1 MSPDKIYFK
10 NREVAAF
17 RLLDI
22 LPIDSMKLED
32 WTVIASSYGGYEIA
46 KIIANELNSKYDI
59 MFSAK
64 ITAPNNDE
72 CEIAVVT
79 EHEEVLIHE
88 ELIKS
93 FDISLD
99 KIYDKSNKV
108 YEEILQNEVNRFRHG
123 NKIDKFENKNVLIV
137 DEGINTGLTMM
148 ACIKTAINL
157 RAKSISVATPILPT
171 ASIPTIESIA
181 DDLYFIKNLDH
192 FISID
197 FYYDSLDEVSF
208 EDLEK
213 FKKENNVN
221 SL

>member
-1 MSPDKIYFK
+1 MNSDRIYFK
-10 NREVAAF
+10 NREVAAY
-17 RLLDI
+17 RLIDV

-32 WTVIASSYGGYEIA
+32 WTVISSSYGGFEIA
-46 KIIANELNSKYDI
+46 KIIANELNSKYDM
-59 MFSAK
+59 MFSEK
-64 ITAPNNDE
+64 IYAPNNED

-88 ELIKS
+88 ELVKA

-99 KIYDKSNKV
+99 YVYSKSKQVYDESVVKKV
-108 YEEILQNEVNRFRHG
+108 SKFRHG
-123 NKIDKFENKNVLIV
+123 EKIQKFENKNVLIV

-157 RAKSISVATPILPT
+157 KAKSISVATPILPT

-181 DDLYFIKNLDH
+181 DDLYFIKKLDH
-192 FISID
+192 FVEID
-197 FYYDSLDEVSF
+197 FYYDSLDDVSF

-213 FKKENNVN
+213 IIKG
-221 SL
+221 

>member
-1 MSPDKIYFK
+1 MNPDRIYFK
-10 NREVAAF
+10 NREVAAY
-17 RLLDI
+17 RLIDV

-32 WTVIASSYGGYEIA
+32 WTVISSSYGGFEIA
-46 KIIANELNSKYDI
+46 KIVANALNSKYDM
-59 MFSAK
+59 MFSEK
-64 ITAPNNDE
+64 IYAPNNED

-88 ELIKS
+88 ELIKA

-99 KIYDKSNKV
+99 YVYSKSKQV
-108 YEEILQNEVNRFRHG
+108 YEESIIKIVNRFRHG
-123 NKIDKFENKNVLIV
+123 EKIQKFENKNVLIV

-157 RAKSISVATPILPT
+157 KAKSISVATPILPT

-181 DDLYFIKNLDH
+181 DDLYFVKKLDH
-192 FISID
+192 FIAIN
-197 FYYDSLDEVSF
+197 FYYDSLDDVSF

-213 FKKENNVN
+213 INKG
-221 SL
+221 

>member
-1 MSPDKIYFK
+1 MNSDRIYFK
-10 NREVAAF
+10 NREVAAY
-17 RLLDI
+17 RLLDV

-32 WTVIASSYGGYEIA
+32 WTVISSSYGGFEIA
-46 KIIANELNSKYDI
+46 RIIANELNSKYDM
-59 MFSAK
+59 MFSEK
-64 ITAPNNDE
+64 IYAPNNED

-88 ELIKS
+88 ELVKA

-99 KIYDKSNKV
+99 YVYSKSKQVYDESIVKKVNK
-108 YEEILQNEVNRFRHG
+108 FRHG
-123 NKIDKFENKNVLIV
+123 EKIQKFENKNVLIV

-157 RAKSISVATPILPT
+157 KAKSISVATPILPT

-181 DDLYFIKNLDH
+181 DDLYFIKKLDH
-192 FISID
+192 FVEID
-197 FYYDSLDEVSF
+197 FYYDSLDDVSF

-213 FKKENNVN
+213 IIKG
-221 SL
+221 

>member
-1 MSPDKIYFK
+1 MNPDKIYFK
-10 NREVAAF
+10 NREVAAY
-17 RLLDI
+17 RLLDV

-32 WTVIASSYGGYEIA
+32 WTVISSSYGGFEIA
-46 KIIANELNSKYDI
+46 KIIAKALNSKYDM
-59 MFSAK
+59 MFSGK
-64 ITAPNNDE
+64 IYAPNNED

-88 ELIKS
+88 ELIKA

-99 KIYDKSNKV
+99 YVYSKSKQVYDESIVKTVNK
-108 YEEILQNEVNRFRHG
+108 FRHG
-123 NKIDKFENKNVLIV
+123 EKIQRFENKNVLIV

-157 RAKSISVATPILPT
+157 KAKSISVATPILPT

-181 DDLYFIKNLDH
+181 DDLYFIKKLDH
-192 FISID
+192 FVEID
-197 FYYDSLDEVSF
+197 FYYDSLEDVSF

-213 FKKENNVN
+213 IIKG
-221 SL
+221 